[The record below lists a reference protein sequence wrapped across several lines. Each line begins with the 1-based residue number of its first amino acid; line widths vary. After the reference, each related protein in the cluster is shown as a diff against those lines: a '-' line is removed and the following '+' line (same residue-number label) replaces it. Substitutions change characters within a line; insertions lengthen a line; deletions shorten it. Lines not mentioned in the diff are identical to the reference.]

1 MYTRKRKRKRR
12 RTKLRGGFGDARYSI
27 LPTPLSDLVTSIQD
41 SITRTASTF
50 SGSYPGVD
58 PSWRIQPLR

>member
-1 MYTRKRKRKRR
+1 MKYTRKRKRKRR
-12 RTKLRGGFGDARYSI
+12 RTKLRGGDVRHSI
-27 LPTPLSDLVTSIQD
+27 LPTPLSDIVTSTQD
-41 SITRTASTF
+41 FFTRTASTF